1 MENKKISRKKRSKRY
16 FIFMILVLMCVEILD
31 TYTTNFPNII
41 PSRII
46 AEFLSEYPSN
56 VANSLYAL
64 CVAIASIG
72 MYVVFFNQLMADKFG
87 RKILLAFTVF
97 GMAFTS
103 LLLLFSTNIIQYTIY
118 LLLLYMF
125 FSSDIWVIYI
135 NEESPPDKRAIWT
148 DVILMGGV
156 TGSILLPVFRSIY
169 ISETVSN
176 WRGMTYFPIFL
187 GIPLSITILLA
198 FKETLKYEEIK
209 ELKQKGKIG
218 EEKVNILSE
227 NLKIIFSSK
236 RKKEIA
242 SVLIMTFLV
251 GMNYIF
257 VSLGESYISSNPN
270 LNQNDINI
278 IVLVMSLSVVLGYLI
293 TGILADKYGR
303 KPLFYGYSILFPISI
318 VLVMA
323 GSFLSQ
329 GALLIVCIGAGLA
342 NVSYWGLGVVI
353 RLVIIELTPTNVRGT
368 SSGLKGLFNAAGIT
382 TGLLLSSVITL
393 YLGLMASFI
402 ITCLLL
408 FLNLPLIYFFI
419 KETKGINLS
428 EVK

>member
-1 MENKKISRKKRSKRY
+1 
-16 FIFMILVLMCVEILD
+16 MCVEILD
-31 TYTTNFPNII
+31 TYTTNYPNVI

-72 MYVVFFNQLMADKFG
+72 MYVVFFNQLMADKVG

-97 GMAFTS
+97 GMGFAS
-103 LLLLFSTNIIQYTIY
+103 LLILFSTNIIQYTIY
-118 LLLLYMF
+118 LLLLYVF

-148 DVILMGGV
+148 NIILMGGV

-169 ISETVSN
+169 ITETISN

-187 GIPLSITILLA
+187 GIPLCIVILLA
-198 FKETLKYEEIK
+198 FKETLKYEEMK
-209 ELKQKGKIG
+209 ELKKEGKIP
-218 EEKVNILSE
+218 EEKANLLRE
-227 NLKIIFSSK
+227 NLKIIFSPK
-236 RKKEIA
+236 RKKEIS
-242 SVLIMTFLV
+242 SVLFITFLV

-257 VSLGESYISSNPN
+257 VSLGESYISSSPN

-278 IVLVMSLSVVLGYLI
+278 IVLVMSLAVVFGYLI
-293 TGILADKYGR
+293 TGIVADKYGR
-303 KPLFYGYSILFPISI
+303 KLLFYVYSISFPISI
-318 VLVMA
+318 ILVVF
-323 GSFLSQ
+323 GSLLSQ
-329 GALLIVCIGAGLA
+329 GALLMVCIGAGLA
-342 NVSYWGLGVVI
+342 NISYWGLGVVI
-353 RLVIIELTPTNVRGT
+353 RLVIIEVTPTNARGT
-368 SSGLKGLFNAAGIT
+368 SSGLKGLLNAAGIT
-382 TGLLLSSVITL
+382 TGLLLSSLITF

-402 ITCLLL
+402 IMCLL
-408 FLNLPLIYFFI
+408 FFINIPLIYFFI

-428 EVK
+428 DVK